1 MDAAMMDDVMS
12 IVRQV
17 DMDKLINDVKAS
29 DATGDNI
36 DSMIATMTKTMLQ
49 TLQIKTDA
57 QHTLVVSLAEA
68 HTGKKRKIRVRS
80 DGASHTHE
88 VLVPKGCKDKQLI
101 RVPTDHGPVSV
112 ETSVPACEG
121 AFTRVG
127 DSLCVCIDVSLQ
139 DTRRLNVDIKL
150 PWGEVVR
157 LAENDRHAP
166 IAGWLVVRGAGMNRS
181 ASEGRGDLFVHPR
194 IHLPPTWDGI
204 DISSIASI
212 ASLTPDLDVAPAR
225 VDAPSEDELS
235 SLRAQRP

>member
-1 MDAAMMDDVMS
+1 MDAAMMDNVMS
-12 IVRQV
+12 IVRSV

-57 QHTLVVSLAEA
+57 QHTLVVSLSEA
-68 HTGKKRKIRVRS
+68 HTGKRRKIRVRS

-88 VLVPKGCKDKQLI
+88 VLVPMGCKDKQVI
-101 RVPTDHGPVSV
+101 RVQTEHGPVSV

-127 DSLCVCIDVSLQ
+127 DNLCVCIDVSLQ

-157 LAENDRHAP
+157 IAENDCHAP
-166 IAGWLVVRGAGMNRS
+166 IAGWLVVRGAGMRCSTN
-181 ASEGRGDLFVHPR
+181 EGRGDLFVHPR
-194 IHLPPTWDGI
+194 LQLPPTWEGI
-204 DISSIASI
+204 DISSIECLASHV
-212 ASLTPDLDVAPAR
+212 ADLDIVAAR
-225 VDAPSEDELS
+225 VDVPSEGELS
-235 SLRAQRP
+235 SIRAQRP

>member
-1 MDAAMMDDVMS
+1 MDAAMMEDVMS
-12 IVRQV
+12 LVRRV
-17 DMDKLINDVKAS
+17 DMDKLISDVKAS

-49 TLQIKTDA
+49 TLQVKTDT
-57 QHTLVVSLAEA
+57 QHTLSVSLTEA

-88 VLVPKGCKDKQLI
+88 VLVPKGCADKQVV
-101 RVPTDHGPVSV
+101 RVQTEHGPVSV

-127 DSLCVCIDVSLQ
+127 DNLSVCIDVSLQ

-157 LAENDRHAP
+157 ISESDRP
-166 IAGWLVVRGAGMNRS
+166 PLAGWLVVRGAGMNRS
-181 ASEGRGDLFVHPR
+181 TSDGRGDLFVYLR
-194 IHLPPTWDGI
+194 LQLPATWEGI
-204 DISSIASI
+204 DISSIGSI
-212 ASLTPDLDVAPAR
+212 ATHTADLDIAPSR
-225 VDAPSEDELS
+225 VDVPSEDELS